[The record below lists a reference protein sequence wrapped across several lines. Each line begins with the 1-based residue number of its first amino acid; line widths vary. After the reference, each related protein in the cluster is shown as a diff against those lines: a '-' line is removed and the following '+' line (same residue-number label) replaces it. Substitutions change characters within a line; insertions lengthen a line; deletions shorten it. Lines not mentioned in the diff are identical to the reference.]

1 MEEILRAAAAG
12 DERALRALREVGRWL
27 GIGVAGIV
35 NTFNPR
41 RVVLGGYFARI
52 HHHVE
57 SQIETALDARA
68 LPASRAS
75 VEVVA
80 SQLGWEAPLAR
91 GRRARAGPAAGR
103 SRRCSPLAPVGM
115 SAPVG
120 VEVGPARSN
129 Q

>member
-1 MEEILRAAAAG
+1 M
-12 DERALRALREVGRWL
+12 RALREVGRWL

-52 HHHVE
+52 HHYVE
-57 SQIETALDARA
+57 SQLQSALDARA

-80 SQLGWEAPLAR
+80 SQLGWEAPLL
-91 GRRARAGPAAGR
+91 GAADHGR
-103 SRRCSPLAPVGM
+103 SPPSWRTRRCSVPPRGGM
-115 SAPVG
+115 SASVG
-120 VEVGPARSN
+120 QGGSAWSN
-129 Q
+129 R